1 MAQGQKFQDLEE
13 MGEALLEYINSSQ
26 TEKVKEIRSEQQAL
40 FELHVETKK
49 VVTHI
54 LNEATQIEETVGQQL
69 LDLEEEKQQREQELK
84 NLEEQ
89 LRQCIAKSQISD
101 SEIDLLKAELENLR
115 RSEAQLEALQSE
127 VDEDTTEVIPSAVY
141 VAKLYHLITK
151 IKWEYDTPPH
161 TLRGVHYGK
170 DLATPINMDT
180 SAQSRC
186 SVSDHLWDFVSTE
199 W

>member
-1 MAQGQKFQDLEE
+1 MTRV

-54 LNEATQIEETVGQQL
+54 LNAYMVSSTQIEETVGQQL